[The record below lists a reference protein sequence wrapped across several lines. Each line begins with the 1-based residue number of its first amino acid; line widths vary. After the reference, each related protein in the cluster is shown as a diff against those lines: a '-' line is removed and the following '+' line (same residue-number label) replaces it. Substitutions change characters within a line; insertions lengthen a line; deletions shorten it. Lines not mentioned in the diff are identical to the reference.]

1 MGDDK
6 RARPIYS
13 SRADDP
19 AFIDTI
25 DAFVISLAER
35 IDDLQD
41 ADRHGDLKQ
50 LADLARALASDSVA
64 AGFALLAGAAQAVE
78 AVCSEEDTE
87 AAHRSVVELTGIAQR
102 IRLGH
107 PGAL

>member
-1 MGDDK
+1 MGDRK
-6 RARPIYS
+6 PARPIYS

-25 DAFVISLAER
+25 DAFVIGLAER
-35 IDDLQD
+35 IDHLQD
-41 ADRHGDLKQ
+41 ADRQGELKQ
-50 LADLARALASDSVA
+50 LADLAGALGTDSAA
-64 AGFALLAGAAQAVE
+64 AGFESLAQAARGV
-78 AVCSEEDTE
+78 AAICSEEDAE
-87 AAHRSVVELTGIAQR
+87 AAHGARIELTAIAQR

>member
-1 MGDDK
+1 MGDRK

-25 DAFVISLAER
+25 DAFVIGLAER
-35 IDDLQD
+35 IDHLQD
-41 ADRHGDLKQ
+41 ADCQGDLKQ
-50 LADLARALASDSVA
+50 LAEFVGALNTDSAA
-64 AGFALLAGAAQAVE
+64 AGFEPLAQAARAVE
-78 AVCSEEDTE
+78 STCTEEDVE
-87 AAHRSVVELTGIAQR
+87 AAHRALVELTGIAQR

-107 PGAL
+107 PGAV